1 MHNVSKAIRCVFVI
15 FDAGTIPP
23 FTATSVTIIR
33 GTTSTNISFIIPNT
47 SYANENYS
55 ISYTGQRFQVT
66 QTVSMIRMSSGA
78 VDKPIMIMLTD
89 LEEDNVYEF
98 TVDSSNCLGT
108 THTGIMNFTTLPAC
122 KSEYFRIH

>member
-1 MHNVSKAIRCVFVI
+1 MRSIFVI
-15 FDAGTIPP
+15 FNAGTIPP
-23 FTATSVTIIR
+23 FAATSVTTIQ
-33 GTTSTNISFIIPNT
+33 GTTSANISFVIPNT

-55 ISYTGQRFQVT
+55 ISYTGQRFQAT

-108 THTGIMNFTTLPAC
+108 THTGMMNFTTLPAC
-122 KSEYFRIH
+122 KSEYFKIH